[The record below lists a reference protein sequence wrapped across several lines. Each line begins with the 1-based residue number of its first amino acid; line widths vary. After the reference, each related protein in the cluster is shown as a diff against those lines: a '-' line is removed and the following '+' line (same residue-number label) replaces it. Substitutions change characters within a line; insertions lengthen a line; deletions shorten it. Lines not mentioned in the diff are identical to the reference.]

1 MRVISLSSS
10 VRLALVLLAS
20 LAMGADAADLQV
32 VAPSPPGSGWD
43 ELAQAARAA
52 LTSDADSPSVEIV
65 HVPGGSGTVG
75 LARFLSDAPSDALLV
90 SGLTMLEA
98 TLVQRTPVG
107 LDRLTPIAR
116 LSSEYFALVV
126 PAASPVTS
134 VRDLTTAM
142 LADPGKVAWAGG
154 PARGLDHLAAVLFS
168 QALAIDPIRLNY
180 VSFLT
185 SADAVIA
192 IGQERV
198 TAAILPIGEIEAE
211 ARAGRVRVLAV
222 TSPARGEG
230 SDVPTLVEL
239 GVPLE
244 LANWRGVLAKPQIG
258 SEQRERLTR
267 LVAKVAASQP
277 WRAALA
283 RRGWQSSYLEADEF
297 GLFIRREQARLKEA
311 LKAAGLLKPEPPE
324 PGR

>member
-1 MRVISLSSS
+1 MSAISLSSP

-20 LAMGADAADLQV
+20 FAMTAGAADLQV

-90 SGLTMLEA
+90 SGLAMLEA

-107 LDRLTPIAR
+107 LDRLTPMAR

-126 PAASPVTS
+126 PAASPVAS

-168 QALAIDPIRLNY
+168 QALGIDPIRLSY

-185 SADAVIA
+185 SADAAAAIA
-192 IGQERV
+192 QEKV
-198 TAAILPIGEIEAE
+198 TAAILPLGEIEAE
-211 ARAGRVRVLAV
+211 TRAGRLRVLAV
-222 TSPARGEG
+222 TSPTRGDG
-230 SDVPTLVEL
+230 SDVPTLAEL

-244 LANWRGVLAKPQIG
+244 LANWRGRPREAADRDRAARTAVASGRQG
-258 SEQRERLTR
+258 SG
-267 LVAKVAASQP
+267 VP
-277 WRAALA
+277 ALA
-283 RRGWQSSYLEADEF
+283 RRAGAARVAELLSRGGGVRDLHSTRTGEAARGLEGGGAS
-297 GLFIRREQARLKEA
+297 QA
-311 LKAAGLLKPEPPE
+311 G
-324 PGR
+324 GS